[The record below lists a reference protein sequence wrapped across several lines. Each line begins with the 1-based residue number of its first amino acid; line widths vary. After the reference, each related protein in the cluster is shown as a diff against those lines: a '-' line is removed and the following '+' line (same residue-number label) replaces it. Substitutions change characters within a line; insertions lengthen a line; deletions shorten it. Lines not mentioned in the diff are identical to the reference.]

1 MVTVQLSPGAG
12 PPKVSGPILKSFNEI
27 KDFEK
32 RLPQHRL
39 TTTPE
44 TGFNG
49 RVFLAWNEMWG
60 LGLNN
65 QLDNRLMLSHLSF
78 LANRSYVFNDV
89 MFGEHWDSGVWHPLN
104 TFISGPTAGG
114 PLPPALEAFSIPRA
128 IRRDIWEK
136 HCPLERRI
144 ILNVHDVNEE
154 LGLHKN
160 SEGRE
165 ILERWAEKLREM
177 PDECVELGPHE
188 KHIFDFDLWGTSRIL
203 SLYPS
208 FATSPIMTSFRFS
221 NVVLNAVERNTPVV
235 TGISELDHSSAGNAY
250 STTLAIHVRRGDFD
264 EHCINMATWAPGY
277 NSWNLIPSLRDKYSR
292 PPLDLNAPE
301 HKELLD
307 EFMRHCWPDMQDI
320 VERVKDIKVQYEIQ
334 GGKID
339 GIYVMTNGKDP
350 WLGELKSIL
359 ITGVSGIKR
368 VMASRDITLE
378 TPPEKLASQAV
389 DMEVAARAGLFL
401 GNGFSSMSANIVL
414 LRLLRGLAAD
424 TCRLW

>member
-1 MVTVQLSPGAG
+1 MLRNLNGSAFHKQEPAWRATRVVVLVLFWSWPNEQSMVTVQLSPGAG
-12 PPKVSGPILKSFNEI
+12 SPKVSRPILESFNEI

-49 RVFLAWNEMWG
+49 RVFLAWNE
-60 LGLNN
+60 
-65 QLDNRLMLSHLSF
+65 
-78 LANRSYVFNDV
+78 
-89 MFGEHWDSGVWHPLN
+89 
-104 TFISGPTAGG
+104 IS
-114 PLPPALEAFSIPRA
+114 FSIPRA

-136 HCPLERRI
+136 HCPLKRRI

-177 PDECVELGPHE
+177 PDECVELGPHQ
-188 KHIFDFDLWGTSRIL
+188 KQIFDFDLWGTFRIL

-208 FATSPIMTSFRFS
+208 FATSPIMTSVRFS

-250 STTLAIHVRRGDFD
+250 STTLVIHVRRGDFD

-277 NSWNLIPSLRDKYSR
+277 NSWNLIP
-292 PPLDLNAPE
+292 
-301 HKELLD
+301 
-307 EFMRHCWPDMQDI
+307 
-320 VERVKDIKVQYEIQ
+320 
-334 GGKID
+334 
-339 GIYVMTNGKDP
+339 
-350 WLGELKSIL
+350 IL
-359 ITGVSGIKR
+359 VSGVSGIQR

-401 GNGFSSMSANIVL
+401 GNGFSSISANIVL